1 MTNLNEARAI
11 TVLRISEADM
21 VDMPTNYTKRIP
33 SLVQIMIPFLTNF
46 LTIRKQ
52 QFLLPPD
59 PFSGVGNQ
67 GLGTSL
73 THSLTSCLVFPLVAR
88 ILFRSSS
95 KLIKPA
101 GYNNYCTGDVII
113 TSPCIT

>member
-1 MTNLNEARAI
+1 MTNHNEVRAI
-11 TVLRISEADM
+11 TVLRISEADV
-21 VDMPTNYTKRIP
+21 VDTPSNHTKRIP
-33 SLVQIMIPFLTNF
+33 SLVQIMIPFLTDF
-46 LTIRKQ
+46 LTIIKQ
-52 QFLLPPD
+52 QFLLSPD
-59 PFSGVGNQ
+59 PFSGVSNQ
-67 GLGTSL
+67 GLGTSV

-101 GYNNYCTGDVII
+101 GYNNYCTDDVII